1 MHRFA
6 GKTYPVVETAGIE
19 PARRSPR
26 RNPLFAGETC
36 PTPPTDRLADAEPSD
51 HPCNDPAM
59 TQPDPSMTVYERSLH
74 ESGRKAGQADAQA
87 ELERLR
93 NQNQT
98 LRTWIDTE
106 ARNAPSQATIDA
118 FLNALD
124 DQDA

>member
-1 MHRFA
+1 
-6 GKTYPVVETAGIE
+6 
-19 PARRSPR
+19 
-26 RNPLFAGETC
+26 
-36 PTPPTDRLADAEPSD
+36 
-51 HPCNDPAM
+51 
-59 TQPDPSMTVYERSLH
+59 MTVYERSLH